1 MCASSSSSCPSPA
14 RSWYH
19 PILPRLASCDN
30 TLTAG
35 AVQDVDISKVKK
47 EDLDFSSNLSLE
59 VSRDDY
65 CHALVAYFTAE
76 FSKSHTKLGFCTGTL
91 DWRELCSAARVLTR
105 CFCCCCAC
113 CPRSQYTAPEADR
126 VLLGRPHRLQEGDVC
141 CATPHLTGSVAEP
154 PGALS
159 KLARSNLAAGDVS
172 VQKLGQCVGHP
183 AVSPPITRAAFRASL
198 PR

>member
-1 MCASSSSSCPSPA
+1 M
-14 RSWYH
+14 
-19 PILPRLASCDN
+19 
-30 TLTAG
+30 
-35 AVQDVDISKVKK
+35 QDVDISKVKK

-113 CPRSQYTAPEADR
+113 CPRSQYS
-126 VLLGRPHRLQEGDVC
+126 
-141 CATPHLTGSVAEP
+141 TGSRP
-154 PGALS
+154 CLTWKTPS
-159 KLARSNLAAGDVS
+159 SAR
-172 VQKLGQCVGHP
+172 
-183 AVSPPITRAAFRASL
+183 R
-198 PR
+198 